1 MIYLINGSNM
11 DILITTPSLNPTDNV
26 SGISSMVRLL
36 MQYNTQYSYHPFI
49 LGKKD
54 GEKRGLIWL
63 FTLLK
68 MPFSLYSFIRKNH
81 IKIAHFN
88 LGLEP
93 PSLLRDIIPYML
105 LFNQRIPLCLHI
117 HGGRY
122 ISSVPDNFL
131 LRWIIKTFLKKSS
144 EIIVLSRVEL
154 NYLKSQYDFLDSKRI
169 HIIPNAIE
177 IPDIKVLSKDFSRPF
192 NILYLGRI
200 DRKKG
205 LHIIADSLN
214 ELVQRGILFKFYLCG
229 VGPDKDW
236 FMSLLSERAVL
247 SVVDQGLVF
256 GKKKDE
262 ILKLAHLFLLPSSFE
277 GLPMALLESM
287 GYGVLPLVSPVGSMP
302 DVVEDGKNG
311 FLIENAKSIVSTI
324 LLLDQDRVKL
334 EMMAQA
340 ARETMEDRFSIK
352 NYVNKV
358 NAVYPQF

>member
-1 MIYLINGSNM
+1 MIYLNNDDM
-11 DILITTPSLNPTDNV
+11 DILITTPSLSPTDNV

-36 MQYNTQYSYHPFI
+36 IQYNTQYRYHPFI

-54 GEKRGLIWL
+54 SEKRGLIWL

-68 MPFSLYSFIRKNH
+68 IPFSLYSSLKTNH

-105 LFNQRIPLCLHI
+105 LFSLRIPLCLHI

-122 ISSVPDNFL
+122 MSSIPKNFV
-131 LRWIIKTFLKKSS
+131 LRWIINLFLKKSS
-144 EIIVLSRVEL
+144 EIIVLSSVEM
-154 NYLKSQYDFLDSKRI
+154 NYLKSQYAFLDSKKI
-169 HIIPNAIE
+169 HVIPNAVE
-177 IPDIKVLSKDFSRPF
+177 IPDIEVLNKDFSKPF
-192 NILYLGRI
+192 NILFLGRI

-205 LHIIADSLN
+205 LHIIAESIN
-214 ELVQRGILFKFYLCG
+214 ELAQRGILFQFHFCG
-229 VGPDKDW
+229 AGPDKAW
-236 FMSLLSERAVL
+236 FMSLLSERAAL
-247 SVVDQGLVF
+247 SVIDQGLVF
-256 GKKKDE
+256 GEKKKE

-302 DVVEDGKNG
+302 DVVVNGENG
-311 FLIENAKSIVSTI
+311 FLIENVESIVSAI
-324 LLLDQDRVKL
+324 LLLDQDRMKL

-340 ARETMEDRFSIK
+340 ARVTMESRFSIK
-352 NYVNKV
+352 NYVNKM
-358 NAVYPQF
+358 NAVYPQI

>member
-1 MIYLINGSNM
+1 MEYLINGDM

-36 MQYNTQYSYHPFI
+36 IRYNPRHRYHPFI

-54 GEKRGLIWL
+54 REKRGLIWL
-63 FTLLK
+63 FALLK
-68 MPFSLYSFIRKNH
+68 IPFSLYSFIRANH

-105 LFNQRIPLCLHI
+105 LFSQRIPLCLHI

-122 ISSVPDNFL
+122 MSSVPKNFL
-131 LRWIIKTFLKKSS
+131 FRWIIKLFLKKSS
-144 EIIVLSRVEL
+144 EIIVLSSVEL
-154 NYLKSQYDFLDSKRI
+154 NYLKSQYVFLDSKKV
-169 HIIPNAIE
+169 HVIPNAVE
-177 IPDIKVLSKDFSRPF
+177 IPDIKTLDKDYSVPF
-192 NILYLGRI
+192 NLLYLGRI

-205 LHIIADSLN
+205 LHIIADSLH
-214 ELVQRGILFKFYLCG
+214 ELAQRGISFKFHLCG

-236 FMSLLSERAVL
+236 FMSLLSEHAAL
-247 SVVDQGLVF
+247 SVIDQGLVF
-256 GKKKDE
+256 GDKKKE

-302 DVVEDGKNG
+302 DVVADGENG
-311 FLIENAKSIVSTI
+311 FLIRSAESIVSAI
-324 LLLDQDRVKL
+324 LLLDQDRKNL

-340 ARETMEDRFSIK
+340 ARETISHRFSIK
-352 NYVNKV
+352 HYVNKI
-358 NAVYPQF
+358 NAIYPPS